1 MLSKTEPGA
10 KYVMLDDYIYTKFT
24 VRENPRCSIRNQ
36 ESTITRKE
44 GGG

>member
-1 MLSKTEPGA
+1 MLSETEPDT
-10 KYVMLDDYIYTKFT
+10 KSVMLNDYIYTKFA
-24 VRENPRCSIRNQ
+24 VRKKPRCSIRNQ